1 MRGRYLERGDTTMS
15 NRRQKQVFSIVSNRG
30 ADAPPQGSADD
41 IAEHRHR
48 EIMAAVSRLQGVSG
62 AAADGPTAE
71 DAAKAKKQMEDYRAS
86 MEQMLKL
93 KSELDQINGAIAETK
108 KEIAGLHQS
117 GVSTENVSHVTD
129 ELDEVVAGTEHATEA
144 ILSAA
149 EEIDH
154 NANELSA
161 SLKKSHNQEQAQEIR
176 EQVIQIFEACNFQ
189 DVTGQ
194 RINKVVNTL
203 KYVEARVSTM
213 MEIWGGL
220 DAFDNIKGA
229 PLANPAGDH
238 ELLHGPGNIEEDPT
252 RASQDDIDAL
262 FD

>member
-1 MRGRYLERGDTTMS
+1 MS
-15 NRRQKQVFSIVSNRG
+15 NRRQKQVFSIVSNRSE
-30 ADAPPQGSADD
+30 DAPLTGSADD
-41 IAEHRHR
+41 VAEHRHR

-62 AAADGPTAE
+62 SGDGPTAE
-71 DAAKAKKQMEDYRAS
+71 ETAAAEKQLADYRS
-86 MEQMLKL
+86 NMEQMLKL
-93 KSELDQINGAIAETK
+93 KTELEQINSAIAETK

-117 GVSTENVSHVTD
+117 GVSCENVTHVTD
-129 ELDEVVAGTEHATEA
+129 ELDEVVAGTEKATEA

-161 SLKKSHNQEQAQEIR
+161 SLKQSQNQEQAQEIR
-176 EQVIQIFEACNFQ
+176 EQVVQIFEACNFQ
-189 DVTGQ
+189 DITGQ

-220 DAFDNIKGA
+220 DAFDDIKGT
-229 PLANPAGDH
+229 PISNPAGDH
-238 ELLHGPGNIEEDPT
+238 ELLHGPGKTDEDPT